1 MVFKRPRIYL
11 ASQSPRRRELLKQIG
26 ITFDALLLRTKPGRE
41 GGVDETP
48 YEDEDPVE
56 YVQRICRAKAE
67 AGWIAVEQ
75 RELRPYP
82 VLAADTTVT
91 LDGKIIGKPDN
102 AEHAIEILRLLSGRE
117 HQVLTAV
124 AVAFRGRLEM
134 RLSTTTIEFDTLN
147 DERIRRYMLTNE
159 AHDKAGAYGI
169 QGYAGAFV
177 KRIEGSYTGVMGLPL
192 YETVE
197 LLKLFG
203 HPVP

>member
-1 MVFKRPRIYL
+1 MIRHPRIYL

-26 ITFDALLLRTKPGRE
+26 VYYELLLLRSDPRRQIT
-41 GGVDETP
+41 VDETP
-48 YEDEDPVE
+48 FDDEAPLD

-67 AGWIAVEQ
+67 AGWDTLL
-75 RELRPYP
+75 LRNLPRLP

-91 LDGKIIGKPDN
+91 LDGKILGKPDDK
-102 AEHAIEILRLLSGRE
+102 EHAAEILRMLSGRQ

-124 AVAFRGRLEM
+124 AVAFEERVEL
-134 RLSTTTIEFDTLN
+134 RLSATTVTFDTLN
-147 DERIRRYMLTNE
+147 EERIRRYLLTHE

-169 QGYAGAFV
+169 QGQAGAFV
-177 KRIEGSYTGVMGLPL
+177 QRIEGSYTGVMGLPL

-203 HPVP
+203 YPAP